1 MVDDHD
7 LEGAQVSR
15 LAGAR
20 PSEHLTQ
27 LVGRRAAAHGVAA
40 DESPGERPD
49 RRQGSRPVVEL
60 FDADV
65 DMSRPSRHPALV
77 EMAVNVHAALRD
89 DSQWD
94 VLSSNG
100 GSPSKYNVL

>member
-1 MVDDHD
+1 MVDDD
-7 LEGAQVSR
+7 DPEGVQVSR

-27 LVGRRAAAHGVAA
+27 LVGRRAASHGVAS

-89 DSQWD
+89 DS
-94 VLSSNG
+94 
-100 GSPSKYNVL
+100 